1 MSIWDEPLTKDE
13 YLRRLVEAKAEQRRK
28 DADLPFEEKIEIV
41 LALQDA
47 SRTLRNAPADET
59 MGTRPTRKPA

>member
-13 YLRRLVEAKAEQRRK
+13 YLRQLFEAKAEQRRK
-28 DADLPFEEKIEIV
+28 DADLPFEEKIEVV

-47 SRTLRNAPADET
+47 SRALRDAAC
-59 MGTRPTRKPA
+59 

>member
-13 YLRRLVEAKAEQRRK
+13 YLRRLFAAKAEQRRH
-28 DADLPFEEKIEIV
+28 DANLSFEEKVAIV

-47 SRTLRNAPADET
+47 SRSFREASGGEAEKNRRVAH
-59 MGTRPTRKPA
+59 G